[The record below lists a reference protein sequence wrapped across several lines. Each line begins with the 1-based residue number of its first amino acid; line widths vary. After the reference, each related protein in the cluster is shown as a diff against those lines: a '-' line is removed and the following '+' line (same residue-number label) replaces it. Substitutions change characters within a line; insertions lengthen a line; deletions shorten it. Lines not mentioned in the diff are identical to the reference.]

1 MLMNRVRGLEFRAS
15 CPTINQFM
23 EIVKKA
29 NQVGV
34 IEDTS
39 YEHSINRAVKDE
51 KLVRFKSFDDMLKA
65 VTAGKLFASVQG
77 ETAAR
82 YYLHTNPFAN
92 IRLKLCEYEDLI
104 DHVWIA
110 VRPDAPDLVRWID
123 VLLEVHG
130 MNFDAEVIVFQD
142 PERILP

>member
-1 MLMNRVRGLEFRAS
+1 
-15 CPTINQFM
+15 
-23 EIVKKA
+23 
-29 NQVGV
+29 
-34 IEDTS
+34 
-39 YEHSINRAVKDE
+39 
-51 KLVRFKSFDDMLKA
+51 MLKA
-65 VTAGKLFASVQG
+65 VTTGKLLGSVQG

-92 IRLKLCEYEDLI
+92 IRLKLCEAEGRV
-104 DHVWIA
+104 DHVGIA